1 MDQLLLQ
8 YGALGAIILSFFAI
22 LKWVLNFTNQ
32 LIKNNREISET
43 FALVIT
49 NHMAHID
56 SHIQEDLRVHE
67 KTNQVLTALLE
78 EFKRSK
84 TEGKQ

>member
-32 LIKNNREISET
+32 LIRNIKAISET

-56 SHIQEDLRVHE
+56 SHIQEDLRVHQE
-67 KTNQVLTALLE
+67 TNKVLAALLE
-78 EFKRSK
+78 EFKRSR
-84 TEGKQ
+84 TDGKQ